1 MDTVYCVDTSSWI
14 DAKEWYSLV
23 NLPSFWNK
31 LDSLVNK
38 QRIISPHEV
47 YDELKRKDDEVFK
60 WVNQHKQ
67 IFKVLDDEQ
76 VAVAREIMTNYP
88 KLIDEQK
95 EYPDA
100 DPFVIALAIVENKN
114 LLLKGGK
121 CLLVTSEK
129 PGSQRKPKIPDV
141 CIAHNI
147 GYLRINTLIPR
158 EGWVI

>member
-1 MDTVYCVDTSSWI
+1 MDTSYCMDTSSWI
-14 DAKEWYSLV
+14 DAKEWYSLF
-23 NLPSFWNK
+23 NFPSLWNK

-38 QRIISPHEV
+38 HRIISPHEV
-47 YDELKRKDDEVFK
+47 YEELKRKDDEVFK

-76 VAVAREIMTNYP
+76 VAVAREIMTKYP
-88 KLIDEQK
+88 KLIDAQK

-114 LLLKGGK
+114 LLLKGDK

-129 PGSQRKPKIPDV
+129 PGSLLKPKIPDV
-141 CIAHNI
+141 CKAHNI
-147 GYLRINTLIPR
+147 EYLDIKTLVRR